1 MKDRSLNTC
10 CEHIVPTSIYWQI
23 SHLSSTTRDAEF
35 VVFKKQNYYFL
46 SRPVPFF
53 TLLPLTF
60 VCKLLLQVTFTVTV
74 QLRATPV
81 FT

>member
-10 CEHIVPTSIYWQI
+10 GEHIIPAFIYWQI
-23 SHLSSTTRDAEF
+23 SYLGSTSRDAEF

-46 SRPVPFF
+46 GRPVPFF